1 MKKRI
6 SLLVLLLLCL
16 ALFAACSA
24 PAPKGPNQ
32 ASISLPGNATTGYAW
47 MYAFSEEGILSEV
60 SNQYDT
66 DSAAENMAGAG
77 GTFNWV
83 FKAEK
88 PGTAQIQFVYA
99 PDLDTKQ
106 IDQPDTTATYTFTV
120 EEGNILRFDGAEGSM
135 PDIPDP
141 KLLEG

>member
-1 MKKRI
+1 MKKSI
-6 SLLVLLLLCL
+6 SLLTLLLLCL
-16 ALFAACSA
+16 ALFTACSS
-24 PAPKGPNQ
+24 PAPKGPGQ
-32 ASISLPGNATTGYAW
+32 VSISLPGNATTGYAW
-47 MYAFSEEGILSEV
+47 MYAFSEEDILTEV
-60 SNQYDT
+60 SNRYDADT
-66 DSAAENMAGAG
+66 AAEDMAGAG

-106 IDQPDTTATYTFTV
+106 IDQPDTTATYSFTV
-120 EEGNILRFDGAEGSM
+120 EEGNIIRFDGAEGSM

-141 KLLEG
+141 TLIEG